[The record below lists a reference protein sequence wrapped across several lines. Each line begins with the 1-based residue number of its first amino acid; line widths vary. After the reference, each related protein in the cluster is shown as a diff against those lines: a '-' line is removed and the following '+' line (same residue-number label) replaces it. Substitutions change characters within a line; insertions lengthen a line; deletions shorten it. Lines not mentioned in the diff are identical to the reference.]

1 MTGIL
6 FTMAIQSFSDNET
19 ERYFLTDRLGKGVGW
34 ADVRQVAM
42 RKLDV
47 LHYATRLS
55 DLAAPPGNRLESL
68 KGDLKGLHSIRIN
81 NQWRILFRWTDNGP
95 FEVRIADYH

>member
-1 MTGIL
+1 ML
-6 FTMAIQSFSDNET
+6 FYVAIQSFSDKDT
-19 ERYFLTDRLGKGVGW
+19 ERYFLTGRLGKGIGW
-34 ADVRQVAM
+34 SDTRRLAM

-47 LHYATRLS
+47 LHYATRLN

-68 KGDLKGLHSIRIN
+68 KGNLKGLHSIRIN
-81 NQWRILFRWTDNGP
+81 DQWRIIFRWTDNGP